1 MARSSDQLR
10 RLNKRFAAVSQAV
23 RDAVRPALEKSADQ
37 LVAAARHLVP
47 EDQGDLKDSIRKE
60 AGEHELQV
68 AVKAGDGDAFY
79 ARWVEFG
86 TSEQEALVA
95 FASEQEAQP
104 FFFPAY
110 RLNKKPIEARIKR
123 AVTKAIKDEWVKR

>member
-86 TSEQEALVA
+86 TSEQEA
-95 FASEQEAQP
+95 QP

>member
-1 MARSSDQLR
+1 MARSSDQPR

-86 TSEQEALVA
+86 TSEQEA
-95 FASEQEAQP
+95 QP

>member
-47 EDQGDLKDSIRKE
+47 EDQIRKE

-86 TSEQEALVA
+86 T
-95 FASEQEAQP
+95 SEQEAQP